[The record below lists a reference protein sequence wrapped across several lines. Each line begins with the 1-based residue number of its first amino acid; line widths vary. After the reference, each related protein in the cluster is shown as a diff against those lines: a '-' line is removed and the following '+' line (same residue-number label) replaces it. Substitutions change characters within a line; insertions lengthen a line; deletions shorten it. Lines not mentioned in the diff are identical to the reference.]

1 MAHVLEDGKR
11 NEYLNNAKTYLEQCY
26 EMRSFGELS
35 EISFDPEASNGV
47 FNVNNKTTCPEILF
61 RLCIS
66 KEIRIITQ
74 ALPKI
79 LSRGRNNQLSLCHT
93 RGTYAESDT

>member
-1 MAHVLEDGKR
+1 MLGEGIVYLTMAHVLEDGKR

-47 FNVNNKTTCPEILF
+47 FNVNNKT
-61 RLCIS
+61 RLS
-66 KEIRIITQ
+66 GN
-74 ALPKI
+74 
-79 LSRGRNNQLSLCHT
+79 SF
-93 RGTYAESDT
+93 SDCV